1 MNETVEGSAWARFWN
16 RGRWWKAI
24 VLAAGYL
31 ALYEAA
37 GFLMAPFLPLIG
49 GPESVSYIVVLF
61 VVPILLGCVI
71 LVIFGAT
78 VGWLRTLFARQTI
91 RGGGWMWI
99 AIVIVLGFNVLR
111 FATID
116 YGTAG
121 FGIVAAWLLAG
132 LFIGFAEEV
141 LTRGYVVRIMR
152 DGGHSEIAVAL
163 VSGAT
168 FALLHSI
175 NLFTGQAFVSTALQL
190 LYTFFFGLCMYLALR
205 VTGTIV
211 APILLHASTDPSIFL
226 QTSYPAETPLAT
238 LATLG
243 NIVVVLVGA
252 VLLIVLIITQ
262 RRADRTWAVLLVAR
276 PLPLLLGRRT
286 LLLRDQVPPG

>member
-1 MNETVEGSAWARFWN
+1 MLSIRTICLPSARGVVVSEIVQGSAWSRFWN
-16 RGRWWKAI
+16 TGRWWKAL
-24 VLAAGYL
+24 VLAVGYL

-49 GPESVSYIVVLF
+49 GPESTSYLVVLY
-61 VVPILLGCVI
+61 VVPIFLGCVI
-71 LVIFGAT
+71 LVVFGAS
-78 VGWLRTLFARQTI
+78 VGWLRTLFARQSI

-99 AIVIVLGFNVLR
+99 AIVIVLAFNVLR

-116 YGTAG
+116 YGKAG
-121 FGIVAAWLLAG
+121 LGVVAAWLLAG

-152 DGGHSEIAVAL
+152 DAGHSEIAVAL

-175 NLFTGQAFVSTALQL
+175 NLFTGQSFVATALQL
-190 LYTFFFGLCMYLALR
+190 LYTFFFGICMYLALR
-205 VTGTIV
+205 VTGTII

-226 QTSYPAETPLAT
+226 QGSYPADSPLTA
-238 LATLG
+238 LGGLG
-243 NIVVVLVGA
+243 NIAVVVVGV
-252 VLLIVLIITQ
+252 VLLIVFIATQ
-262 RRADRTWAVLLVAR
+262 RRTDRSAAVLS
-276 PLPLLLGRRT
+276 
-286 LLLRDQVPPG
+286 